1 MEGRQAKWY
10 EAVFAWLGL
19 WTPPRGVEIP
29 PVPKVKLAIGGG
41 ALLLALVILGIVF
54 IPRYTAHEETKRE
67 RAAREAAER
76 HAALLRSVEAEQR
89 PRTAAGEPAGREVAA
104 RKRLLSA
111 ASAKIEADAKGRT
124 EKHIRGMECEPFPR
138 SFDRPDP
145 VGDVKRRAAAYQC
158 VAVTAEFN
166 GAAAPGKGGIIGIP
180 FRLVLH
186 FDTGRFAWC
195 RVVPLG
201 AADRLKHQLPAECQA
216 PAT

>member
-1 MEGRQAKWY
+1 MQGRQAKWY

-29 PVPKVKLAIGGG
+29 PVPKLKLAIGGG
-41 ALLLALVILGIVF
+41 VLLVALAILGIVF
-54 IPRYTAHEETKRE
+54 IPRFTAQQETNRE

-76 HAALLRSVEAEQR
+76 HAAMLRGVDAEQR
-89 PRTAAGEPAGREVAA
+89 PRTAAGRPGGQDVAA

-145 VGDVKRRAAAYQC
+145 VRDVKRRAAAYQC
-158 VAVTAEFN
+158 VAVTAEFS
-166 GAAAPGKGGIIGIP
+166 GAAAPDKGGIIGIP

-186 FDTGRFAWC
+186 FDTGKFAWC
-195 RVVPLG
+195 RVVPL
-201 AADRLKHQLPAECQA
+201 AARDRLQHQLPAECRT
-216 PAT
+216 PST